1 MKKTNL
7 KILLTSLGFLALS
20 TTFAQVD
27 SSKSNMSNSGDSL
40 NRAMPQGSPVAT
52 DSTTMNSS
60 STQTWSS
67 DSLSAGGYNKAD
79 KKRMKADKKEAK
91 AIKKE
96 STQ

>member
-27 SSKSNMSNSGDSL
+27 TSKSNMSSGDSL

-52 DSTTMNSS
+52 DSTSVNSS

-67 DSLSAGGYNKAD
+67 DSSSAGGYNKAD

-91 AIKKE
+91 ATKKE